1 MYLGTNYHG
10 LASQRN
16 VTTIES
22 ELFLALTKKKY
33 ITNENTYIFPVFDYA
48 GRTDRGVHAR
58 GMVFG
63 FFNSRSEFHP
73 MEVNGELPKDIC
85 IWAYQ
90 KIYDKQEINFLLDQI
105 KKAMESRDEKT
116 KIELLKSFKDP
127 RHFALNRHYKYLIY
141 NPNMNINIENLQN
154 LLNKFIGFHDYSSFA
169 KKDEGKL
176 TYRSIDSIEVTQN
189 QGFIEISFKAKSF
202 LWNQIRKIMGAVFKV
217 INGRWSER
225 NIDILLKSED
235 ALLISQ
241 LNPASP
247 NNLILWDISYP
258 PEIQFIECKKSKTMA
273 IESLSNYYESLT
285 VTSEIV
291 NIIKNSF

>member
-16 VTTIES
+16 LSTIES

-33 ITNENTYIFPVFDYA
+33 ITNENTYIFPILDYA

-73 MEVNGELPKDIC
+73 MEINGELPKDIC

-90 KIYDKQEINFLLDQI
+90 KVYDKIEINSLLNQI
-105 KKAMESRDEKT
+105 KSTIDNNDEK
-116 KIELLKSFKDP
+116 KRVELLKSFKDP
-127 RHFALNRHYKYLIY
+127 RHFALNRHYKYLIH
-141 NPNMNINIENLQN
+141 NPNNQYKVDYLQN
-154 LLNKFIGFHDYSSFA
+154 LLDKFTGFHDYSSFA
-169 KKDEGKL
+169 KRDEGKL
-176 TYRSIDSIEVTQN
+176 TYRSIDSIEVTRN
-189 QGFIEISFKAKSF
+189 QSFIEINFKAKSF

-217 INGRWSER
+217 IGGYWSEKD
-225 NIDILLKSED
+225 IDTLLASED

-247 NNLILWDISYP
+247 NNLMLWDITYP
-258 PEIQFIECKKSKTMA
+258 PEIQFIECEKSKMMA
-273 IESLSNYYESLT
+273 IESLDNYFESLT
-285 VTSEIV
+285 ITSEIV
-291 NIIKNSF
+291 KIIKSSF